1 MEDHLERVKEFE
13 KRQLSDLKERQEVF
27 QEAFEEDLQHFKL
40 EGAVPSKLTYY
51 ALMTII
57 EVVVNLGLCCI

>member
-13 KRQLSDLKERQEVF
+13 KRQLSDLKERQTVF

-40 EGAVPSKLTYY
+40 EGAVPSKLT
-51 ALMTII
+51 T
-57 EVVVNLGLCCI
+57 VNTY